1 MNRLQEK
8 YNKEIAPALAK
19 EFKRGSVMNVPKIE
33 KIILNAGIGRI
44 FKESA
49 KVKAIESQFAAITG
63 QKAIVTKAKKSV
75 AGFKI
80 REGMPIGIKVTLR
93 KDKMYDF
100 LDRFISIILPR
111 TRDFSGISTKSFD
124 QSGNLSIGIKDCS
137 VFPELDSREG
147 GDNFPLEITIATTAK
162 NGEEAEA
169 LLTHFGFPLKK
180 NKK

>member
-8 YNKEIAPALAK
+8 YNKEIVPALAK
-19 EFKRGSVMNVPKIE
+19 EFKRGSVMNVPKIK
-33 KIILNAGIGRI
+33 KIILNAGIGKI

-93 KDKMYDF
+93 RDKMYDF
-100 LDRFISIILPR
+100 LDRLINIVLPR
-111 TRDFSGISTKSFD
+111 TRDFSGISTESFD
-124 QSGNLSIGIKDCS
+124 QNGNLSVGVKDSS
-137 VFPELDSREG
+137 VFPELESRES
-147 GDNFPLEITIATTAK
+147 GDNFPLEITIVTTAR
-162 NGEEAEA
+162 NEEESEA
-169 LLTHFGFPLKK
+169 LLTCFGFPLKK